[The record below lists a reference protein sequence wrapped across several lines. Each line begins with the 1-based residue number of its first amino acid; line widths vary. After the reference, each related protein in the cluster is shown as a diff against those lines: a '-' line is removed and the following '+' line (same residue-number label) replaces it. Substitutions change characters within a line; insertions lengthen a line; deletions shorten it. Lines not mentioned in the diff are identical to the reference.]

1 MKDILDSLSGIG
13 VSRHYKKGN
22 IIFYE
27 GEYAKYFFILKS
39 GIVRV
44 YKSISHTRELTI
56 NRFYPLSF
64 IAEMPAFKDI
74 AYPASAICEEDC
86 EILEINFLD
95 FKDLCLKDN
104 NFSFLMISS
113 LFEKIGILE
122 RGLLQNSMEL
132 RSRLIHFLLENENDL
147 SRISQRKIAFMLNVR
162 AESLSRI
169 LKEFREKNFIST
181 NKGKI
186 EILNKDAL
194 QDEIW

>member
-1 MKDILDSLSGIG
+1 MKNILETLSGIS
-13 VSRHYKKGN
+13 VSRHYRKGN
-22 IIFYE
+22 ILFYE

-44 YKSISHTRELTI
+44 YKSISNTRELTI

-64 IAEMPAFKDI
+64 IAEMPAFKEI
-74 AYPASAICEEDC
+74 QYPASAICEEDC

-132 RSRLIHFLLENENDL
+132 RSRLVHFLLENENEL
-147 SRISQRKIAFMLNVR
+147 SKISQRKIASMLNTR

-169 LKEFREKNFIST
+169 LKEFREKNIIST
-181 NKGKI
+181 TKGKI
-186 EILNKDAL
+186 EILNRDAIK
-194 QDEIW
+194 DEIW

>member
-1 MKDILDSLSGIG
+1 
-13 VSRHYKKGN
+13 
-22 IIFYE
+22 
-27 GEYAKYFFILKS
+27 
-39 GIVRV
+39 
-44 YKSISHTRELTI
+44 
-56 NRFYPLSF
+56 
-64 IAEMPAFKDI
+64 
-74 AYPASAICEEDC
+74 
-86 EILEINFLD
+86 
-95 FKDLCLKDN
+95 
-104 NFSFLMISS
+104 MISS

-147 SRISQRKIAFMLNVR
+147 SRISQRKIAFILNVR